1 MDASLNPEHVPHDI
15 RQNPI
20 LHGQEYFLFHRYV
33 YSFICMGICNYII
46 KMVIIDISD
55 HAL

>member
-1 MDASLNPEHVPHDI
+1 MDASLSPEHVPHDI

-33 YSFICMGICNYII
+33 YSFICMGICNCII
-46 KMVIIDISD
+46 KVIIIDIGV